1 MNRTKLE
8 HSSMKSTFHQ
18 YLSNHTQSREFP
30 VAEEAALD
38 DPVDHAVELL
48 DQGRVRRVA
57 DAHAER
63 EGTLLPRDATSPASA
78 LGVAPL
84 ENGRHRS
91 AV

>member
-1 MNRTKLE
+1 
-8 HSSMKSTFHQ
+8 MKSTFHQ

-63 EGTLLPRDATSPASA
+63 EGTLLPRDVVSPIQSASHIPLHTSLILSFMG
-78 LGVAPL
+78 LRIL
-84 ENGRHRS
+84 
-91 AV
+91 